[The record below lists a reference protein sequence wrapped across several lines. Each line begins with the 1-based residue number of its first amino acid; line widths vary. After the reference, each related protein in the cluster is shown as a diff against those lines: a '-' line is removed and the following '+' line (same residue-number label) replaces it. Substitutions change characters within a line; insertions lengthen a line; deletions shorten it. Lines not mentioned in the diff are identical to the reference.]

1 MTREPLLQGRI
12 FGVERCCWT
21 TSDGVEVQRE
31 IVRHPGAVTIV
42 PVTDDGRLVMI
53 RNWRM
58 AVGGPLWELP
68 AGKREQGESPAQ
80 TAARELTEETGYT
93 ASVIEPLG
101 AYYTSPG
108 FADEYMHAFV
118 ATGLVAG
125 ELALELGE
133 EVETACLQPRE
144 VGELIDRGELVD
156 GKTLAALMLWERAGG
171 SLG

>member
-93 ASVIEPLG
+93 ASAIKTLG
-101 AYYTSPG
+101 GYYTSPG

-125 ELALELGE
+125 ELALEVGE
-133 EVETACLQPRE
+133 EVETACLHPRE
-144 VGELIDRGELVD
+144 VGALIDRGELVD

-171 SLG
+171 SLS

>member
-21 TSDGVEVQRE
+21 TGDGVEVSRE

-42 PVTDDGRLVMI
+42 PILDDGRIVMI

-68 AGKREQGESPAQ
+68 AGKREQGESPAE
-80 TAARELTEETGYT
+80 TAARELTEETGFT
-93 ASVIEPLG
+93 AATLEPLG

-108 FADEYMHAFV
+108 FADEYMYAFV
-118 ATGLVAG
+118 ATGLVSG
-125 ELALELGE
+125 ALHLEPGE
-133 EVETACLQPRE
+133 EVETICLQPSQ
-144 VGELIDRGELVD
+144 VGELIDQGELID
-156 GKTLAALMLWERAGG
+156 GKTLSALMLWERAGG
-171 SLG
+171 SVR